1 MIPYPYSRYMLV
13 SANQFL
19 LTSYYAYVSNEI
31 VMSTMILMV
40 FITSL
45 MLWSVPKEGFRE
57 KLDKTAVCSFGSY
70 FVYKVGFDDT
80 VMIGVMLIIISYMV
94 STEYYLQRDYRKA
107 AITHVIGVHTLGNMT
122 TMYIIW
128 ELSNKLM

>member
-40 FITSL
+40 YITSL

-57 KLDKTAVCSFGSY
+57 KLDKTVVCSVGSY
-70 FVYKVGFDDT
+70 FVYKVGFDHT
-80 VMIGVMLIIISYMV
+80 VMIGVMIMIMSYMV
-94 STEYYLQRDYRKA
+94 SAEYYLQKDYKRS
-107 AITHVIGVHTLGNMT
+107 AIVHVLGVHSMGNVMNA
-122 TMYIIW
+122 YIVW
-128 ELSNKLM
+128 KLNNKLI